1 MADTKEGDMLR
12 GHSAR
17 QQQQQHQQ
25 RRGLPQRADETN
37 ELIAARSEMRECIEG
52 CRARLRQQRL
62 SHQHAI
68 NQQATEETISE
79 ETSKLQ
85 EATR

>member
-1 MADTKEGDMLR
+1 MVR
-12 GHSAR
+12 GTQTHRR
-17 QQQQQHQQ
+17 QS
-25 RRGLPQRADETN
+25 LPPQADESN
-37 ELIAARSEMRECIEG
+37 ELVAARGEMRQCIEG

-62 SHQHAI
+62 SHQHAV